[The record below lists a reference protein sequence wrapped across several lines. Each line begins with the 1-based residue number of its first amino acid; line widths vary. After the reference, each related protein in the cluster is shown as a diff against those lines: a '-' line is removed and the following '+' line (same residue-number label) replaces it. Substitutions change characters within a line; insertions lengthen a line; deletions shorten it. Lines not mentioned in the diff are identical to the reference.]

1 MQMRHSWRRG
11 NTSDMNKFVSLSCFF
26 AVATLANQ
34 SAIGSAYAD
43 TSFDGSWSV
52 QITMDRG
59 NCEPINRL
67 TVGIRDGAMQYA
79 GDSSVSIQGQVI
91 NDGQVRVRLARG
103 DHKVMGSGR
112 LSTSSGAGIWHGTG
126 LASSCAGHWSAERL

>member
-1 MQMRHSWRRG
+1 
-11 NTSDMNKFVSLSCFF
+11 MNKFVSLSWFF
-26 AVATLANQ
+26 AIATLAANQ
-34 SAIGSAYAD
+34 STSGSAYAD

-59 NCEPINRL
+59 NFEPINRL
-67 TVGIRDGAMQYA
+67 TVDIRDGAMQYA
-79 GDSSVSIQGQVI
+79 GDSAVSIQGQVV

-103 DHKVMGSGR
+103 DHKVTGSGR
-112 LSTSSGAGIWHGTG
+112 LSASSGAGTWHGTG